1 MLHLMA
7 CSFLLFARA
16 HHSNSRLS
24 LRHGL
29 DANALALLQ
38 LCKRIAIWVFH
49 GPDAVVVARRVGLLR
64 MAVGNG
70 GAREG
75 FGGNRCRAQT
85 ASLNYDVIRF
95 E

>member
-16 HHSNSRLS
+16 HHSELRLS

-49 GPDAVVVARRVGLLR
+49 GPDAVVVARRVGLLEWR
-64 MAVGNG
+64 WEMVALGRDLGVTAVE
-70 GAREG
+70 RK
-75 FGGNRCRAQT
+75 
-85 ASLNYDVIRF
+85 LLV
-95 E
+95 